1 MSLFRASAATASAA
15 LGRSSACASFSST
28 RMAVRTYAQGPVG
41 GAHPPPEQGGSRS
54 TGTTRM
60 LGLSIATLAVGIGG
74 FFLLSKDTRK
84 AAVSASGQPN
94 TLSKVSG
101 SKDRA
106 AQILKQESDAPQ
118 SELKNVEQKGAGAV
132 KEVGEEIKQAG
143 QQVKSKLS

>member
-1 MSLFRASAATASAA
+1 
-15 LGRSSACASFSST
+15 
-28 RMAVRTYAQGPVG
+28 MAVRTYAQGPVG

-84 AAVSASGQPN
+84 AAVSASGQP
-94 TLSKVSG
+94 TVSKISG

-106 AQILKQESDAPQ
+106 AQILKQESDAAQ
-118 SELKNVEQKGAGAV
+118 SELKNVEQKAAGAV